1 MLFLTP
7 HMSSDVKN
15 FFLAIAISIVIFL
28 GFNFFY
34 PSLEPAKPQTTK
46 VTSTPAKANQVSQQ
60 SDQTSPI
67 LARTILERKDA
78 LQLSERISFENKVVQ
93 GSVNLKTGVIDDLQL
108 KDYRETTAKDSP
120 MISLLHPQDTAKT
133 NILGIT
139 LVNIDATAPDETPWT
154 SETTKERHTV
164 ILTKTLPSMTIKRT
178 FTFGNDYTISVNDV
192 VINTGATPLKLRSI
206 QKMYM
211 AEHDL
216 VDSFTGMADDK
227 LRESTPAQ
235 VTKNTMVN
243 YQTTTGWIGAG
254 TKYWFTAFIQTQNL
268 QSTLLLSK
276 VNHGYEMSLS
286 YPVTVIGKGG
296 KMNRTHLCF
305 CGPKKLDVLEHIRDT
320 KNVRKFDLAV
330 DFGWFYFITKPL
342 LKGINAVHTAVGNFG
357 WAILILTTLMKICLW
372 PLAMKS
378 HKSMSAMKA
387 LQPKMNKLKEKFG
400 ADKMLLNQEI
410 MALYKKENVKP
421 MGGCLPILLQIP
433 IFFCLYKVLS
443 INIEMRHAPFIWW
456 IKDLAEPDPTS
467 FVNLFG
473 LLPFD
478 APQIFMIGLLPI
490 LMGLTMFIQQKLT
503 PSVGADPSQ
512 EKVMLLMPF
521 FLTYVFASFP
531 SGLVIYWLWSNVLS
545 IGQQIW
551 MNKRYP

>member
-1 MLFLTP
+1 
-7 HMSSDVKN
+7 MSSDVKN
-15 FFLAIAISIVIFL
+15 FFIAIALSVVIFL

-34 PSLEPAKPQTTK
+34 PSSEHVKTKPA
-46 VTSTPAKANQVSQQ
+46 VTNTDQPANTNQSE
-60 SDQTSPI
+60 PI

-78 LQLSERISFENKVVQ
+78 LALSDRISFENTVVQ
-93 GSVNLKTGVIDDLQL
+93 GSVNLKTSAIDDLQL
-108 KDYRETTAKDSP
+108 KKYKENTIKDSP
-120 MISLLHPQDTAKT
+120 MVSLLHPQDTAKT
-133 NILGIT
+133 NIIG
-139 LVNIDATAPDETPWT
+139 VNIINVDATKQDDTPWR
-154 SETTKERHTV
+154 SETTAERHTV
-164 ILTKTLPSMTIKRT
+164 VLTKTLPSMTIKRT
-178 FTFGNDYTISVNDV
+178 FTFGDDYTVSVDDV
-192 VINTGATPLKLRSI
+192 VTNTGAAPLKLRSI

-216 VDSFTGMADDK
+216 VDSFSGIADNK
-227 LRESTPAQ
+227 LREITPAQ
-235 VTKNTMVN
+235 IVKKDMIS
-243 YQTTTGWIGAG
+243 YPTTTGWIGAG
-254 TKYWFTAFIQTQNL
+254 TKYWFTAFIQTQNVP
-268 QSTLLLSK
+268 SSILLTK

-286 YPVTVIGKGG
+286 GPVTVVTKGG
-296 KMNRTHLCF
+296 KMNSTNLCF
-305 CGPKKLDVLEHIRDT
+305 CGPKKLDVLETIRDK
-320 KNVRKFDLAV
+320 KNVAKFDLAV

-342 LKGINAVHTAVGNFG
+342 LKGINAVHNYVGNFG
-357 WAILILTTLMKICLW
+357 WAILILTTLMKIFLW
-372 PLAMKS
+372 PLAIKS
-378 HKSMSAMKA
+378 HKSMAAMKT

-400 ADKMLLNQEI
+400 ADKMRLNQEI

-421 MGGCLPILLQIP
+421 MGGCLPILMQIP

-478 APQIFMIGLLPI
+478 APQVFMIGLLPI

-521 FLTYVFASFP
+521 FMTYIFASFP

-545 IGQQIW
+545 ILQQMW

>member
-1 MLFLTP
+1 
-7 HMSSDVKN
+7 MSSDVKN

>member
-1 MLFLTP
+1 
-7 HMSSDVKN
+7 MSSDVKN
-15 FFLAIAISIVIFL
+15 FFMAIGISIIIFL

-34 PSLEPAKPQTTK
+34 PQTESTK
-46 VTSTPAKANQVSQQ
+46 SQIQKTTSTIEKTERSPQQ

-67 LARTILERKDA
+67 LARTILDRKDA
-78 LQLSERISFENKVVQ
+78 LQLSDRISFENKVVQ
-93 GSVNLKTGVIDDLQL
+93 GSINLKTSAIDDLQL
-108 KDYRETTAKDSP
+108 KNYKETTAKDSS
-120 MISLLHPQDTAKT
+120 MVSLLHPQDTMKT
-133 NILGIT
+133 NILGVTI
-139 LVNIDATAPDETPWT
+139 VDIDRTKPDESPWT

-164 ILTKTLPSMTIKRT
+164 VLTKTLPSMTIKRT
-178 FTFGNDYTISVNDV
+178 FTFGDDYTISINDIV
-192 VINTGATPLKLRSI
+192 TNTGSAPLKLRSI
-206 QKMYM
+206 QKMYI
-211 AEHDL
+211 ADHDL
-216 VDSFTGMADDK
+216 VDSFTGITDDK
-227 LRESTPAQ
+227 LRELTPAE
-235 VTKNTMVN
+235 VAKKDMIN
-243 YQTTTGWIGAG
+243 YQIYAGFIGAG
-254 TKYWFTAFIQTQNL
+254 TKYWFTSFMQTQNL
-268 QSTLLLSK
+268 QSTILLAKAS
-276 VNHGYEMSLS
+276 HGYEMSLS
-286 YPVTVIGKGG
+286 YPVIVIGAGG
-296 KMNRTHLCF
+296 KMNRTYLCF
-305 CGPKKLDVLEHIRDT
+305 CGPKKLDVLEHIRDI
-320 KNVRKFDLAV
+320 KKVSKFDLAV

-342 LKGINAVHTAVGNFG
+342 LKGINAVHAAVGNFG

-387 LQPKMNKLKEKFG
+387 LQPKMSKLKEKFST
-400 ADKMLLNQEI
+400 DKMRLNQEI

-478 APQIFMIGLLPI
+478 APQVFMIGLLPI

-521 FLTYVFASFP
+521 FMTYIFASFP

-545 IGQQIW
+545 ILQQIW
-551 MNKRYP
+551 MNRRYP

>member
-1 MLFLTP
+1 
-7 HMSSDVKN
+7 MSSDVKN
-15 FFLAIAISIVIFL
+15 FFIAIGISIVIFL

-34 PSLEPAKPQTTK
+34 PQAEPAKAQAVKTIAAA
-46 VTSTPAKANQVSQQ
+46 AKTEQP
-60 SDQTSPI
+60 DQMAPI

-78 LQLSERISFENKVVQ
+78 LQLSERISFENAVVQ
-93 GSVNLKTGVIDDLQL
+93 GSVNLKTGAVDDLQL
-108 KDYRETTAKDSP
+108 KNYKETTAKDSP
-120 MISLLHPQDTAKT
+120 MVSLLHPQDTLKT

-139 LVNIDATAPDETPWT
+139 LVNIDAPKTDETPWT

-164 ILTKTLPSMTIKRT
+164 ILTKTLPGMTIRRT
-178 FTFGNDYTISVNDV
+178 FTFGDDYTISVNDV
-192 VINTGATPLKLRSI
+192 VTNTSSAPLKLRGI

-216 VDSFTGMADDK
+216 VDSFTGITDDK
-227 LRESTPAQ
+227 LRELTPAE
-235 VTKNTMVN
+235 VTKKDMIN
-243 YQTTTGWIGAG
+243 YQTNAGWIGAG
-254 TKYWFTAFIQTQNL
+254 TKYWFTAFIQTQNV
-268 QSTLLLSK
+268 QSTILLSK
-276 VNHGYEMSLS
+276 ANHGYEMSLS

-296 KMNRTHLCF
+296 KMDRTYLSF
-305 CGPKKLDVLEHIRDT
+305 CGPKKLDVLEHIRDA

-342 LKGINAVHTAVGNFG
+342 LKGINAIHKYIGNFG

-372 PLAMKS
+372 PLAVKS

-387 LQPKMNKLKEKFG
+387 LQPKMAKLKEKFS
-400 ADKMLLNQEI
+400 ADKMRLNQEM

-443 INIEMRHAPFIWW
+443 INIEMRHAPFILW

-478 APQIFMIGLLPI
+478 APQVFMIGLLPI

-503 PSVGADPSQ
+503 PSAGADPSQ

-521 FLTYVFASFP
+521 FMTYIFASFP

-545 IGQQIW
+545 IAQQIW
-551 MNKRYP
+551 MNKRWP

>member
-1 MLFLTP
+1 
-7 HMSSDVKN
+7 MSSDVKN
-15 FFLAIAISIVIFL
+15 FFMAIGISIVIFL

-34 PSLEPAKPQTTK
+34 PSSEPAKPQAVKTVSATTK
-46 VTSTPAKANQVSQQ
+46 TAPADQ
-60 SDQTSPI
+60 SSPI
-67 LARTILERKDA
+67 LARTILDRKDA
-78 LQLSERISFENKVVQ
+78 LQLSNRISFENKVVQ

-108 KDYRETTAKDSP
+108 KDYKETTAKDSP
-120 MISLLHPQDTAKT
+120 LVSLLHPQDTVKT
-133 NILGIT
+133 NILGVTII
-139 LVNIDATAPDETPWT
+139 NIDAITPDETPWT

-164 ILTKTLPSMTIKRT
+164 VLTKTLPSMSIKRT
-178 FTFGNDYTISVNDV
+178 FTFGDDYTISVNDV
-192 VINTGATPLKLRSI
+192 VTNTGAVPLKLRGI

-216 VDSFTGMADDK
+216 VDSFTGVTDDR
-227 LRESTPAQ
+227 LREATPAE
-235 VTKNTMVN
+235 VAKKDMVN

-254 TKYWFTAFIQTQNL
+254 TKYWFTSFIQTQNL
-268 QSTLLLSK
+268 QSTILLSK

-286 YPVTVIGKGG
+286 YPVTVVSVGA
-296 KMNRTHLCF
+296 KMNRTYLSF
-305 CGPKKLDVLEHIRDT
+305 CGPKKLNVLEHIRDT

-342 LKGINAVHTAVGNFG
+342 LKGINTIHKLIGNFG

-372 PLAMKS
+372 PLAIKS

-387 LQPKMNKLKEKFG
+387 LQPKMNKLKEKFS
-400 ADKMLLNQEI
+400 ADKMRLNQEI
-410 MALYKKENVKP
+410 MVLYKKENVKP

-467 FVNLFG
+467 FINLFG
-473 LLPFD
+473 ILPFD

-512 EKVMLLMPF
+512 EKVMLLLPF
-521 FLTYVFASFP
+521 FMTYIFASFP

-545 IGQQIW
+545 ILQQIW
-551 MNKRYP
+551 MNKKYP